1 MTVAGGTA
9 GATIRW
15 TRISGDS
22 RIQMNNASAFVT
34 GGGATIGIGEV
45 ISAYFM
51 GAVTKGG
58 QSAVVYV
65 QVDLSDNGT

>member
-1 MTVAGGTA
+1 
-9 GATIRW
+9 
-15 TRISGDS
+15 
-22 RIQMNNASAFVT
+22 MNNATAFTT
-34 GGGATIGIGEV
+34 GAYATIGAGEV

-51 GAVTKGG
+51 GSITKGG

>member
-1 MTVAGGTA
+1 VTGGT
-9 GATIRW
+9 GTATIRW
-15 TRISGDS
+15 VRVSGDS
-22 RIQMNNASAFVT
+22 RINMNDPTAFTT
-34 GGGATIGIGEV
+34 GAYATIGVGEV